1 MMTLLV
7 DSGTLGQFVDSKP
20 VDGLEDCLSNP
31 AKLKQ
36 PLEIHTTRMM
46 YSST

>member
-7 DSGTLGQFVDSKP
+7 GSGTLGQFVDSKP
-20 VDGLEDCLSNP
+20 VDGLEGYLSNP

-36 PLEIHTTRMM
+36 PREIHTTGIV
-46 YSST
+46 YSTA